1 MTPRAKDDVTAYSVD
16 AMIRDVNAYHQACSF
31 GTGLQIV
38 MESVEKRQEFDK
50 MTRLQQLDDQMR
62 LLSAN
67 AGQRGIVAGTVDP
80 ALQVLEKERI
90 RVATGV
96 TIP

>member
-1 MTPRAKDDVTAYSVD
+1 
-16 AMIRDVNAYHQACSF
+16 
-31 GTGLQIV
+31 
-38 MESVEKRQEFDK
+38 